1 MAKLQQRFL
10 TATMTALQC
19 TGCIVASSLQ
29 QICGVL
35 RARVAALICFLAS
48 CHVFACNY
56 CVHCHCCLMQVY
68 TGLQAGSYRFSVMLT
83 GQDAEYA
90 AQSTFSI
97 DTDGPVV
104 TITSGPATISSG
116 GLISFVFVSEAAA
129 YFQCRWVNVSAGTT
143 TGSFNNCT
151 SPAWALLIHKA
162 QQLCRTCLHA
172 AKPHLNACISAFSVS
187 AV

>member
-1 MAKLQQRFL
+1 M
-10 TATMTALQC
+10 
-19 TGCIVASSLQ
+19 
-29 QICGVL
+29 
-35 RARVAALICFLAS
+35 
-48 CHVFACNY
+48 Y
-56 CVHCHCCLMQVY
+56 HCYVMQVY
-68 TGLQAGSYRFSVMLT
+68 TGLQAGSYRFSAMLT

-104 TITSGPATISSG
+104 NITSGPATISSG

-151 SPAWALLIHKA
+151 SPA
-162 QQLCRTCLHA
+162 
-172 AKPHLNACISAFSVS
+172 
-187 AV
+187 